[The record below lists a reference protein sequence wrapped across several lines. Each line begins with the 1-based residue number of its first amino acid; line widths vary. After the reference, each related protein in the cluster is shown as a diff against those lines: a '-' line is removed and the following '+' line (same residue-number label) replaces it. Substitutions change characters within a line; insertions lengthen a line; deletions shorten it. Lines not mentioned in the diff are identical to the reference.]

1 MQSRTQV
8 ARSNDIFL
16 VLYIDLG
23 GIHHRC
29 ISRRAC
35 PMIEL
40 TERTR
45 VVIALGSAQTL
56 AWGST
61 YYLPAILAAPMAR
74 DLGVSTGLVFGAF
87 STALLVA
94 AVLGPLAGR
103 RIDLFGG
110 RDVLTVSSLVFAAG
124 LGTLGAAQGAGT
136 LFAGWLVIG
145 IGMAMGLYE
154 AAFSTLAG
162 IYGREARGAITGIT
176 LLAGLASTICWP
188 ISAHLEIEVG
198 WRMACFFWAA
208 AHLAIGLPL
217 NRFLVPVGTQPI
229 PLATDE
235 AAHGALGA
243 PSGSQNRAMPLLAV
257 VFAVTWFTS
266 TAMAAHLPRLLQ
278 EAGASAGMAV
288 AAAALVGPAQV
299 AGRLLEF
306 GVLQRFHPLLS
317 ARLAAIAHPLG
328 ALAIIAF
335 GAPAAVAFTVLHG
348 AGNGILT
355 IAKGTLPLAIFGP
368 SGYGLRQGILMAPA
382 RFGQAGAPFL
392 FAVLMERFSTLALL
406 LSTALGL
413 AALAALLVL
422 TPASTAK
429 RV

>member
-1 MQSRTQV
+1 MTPTK
-8 ARSNDIFL
+8 
-16 VLYIDLG
+16 
-23 GIHHRC
+23 
-29 ISRRAC
+29 RAS
-35 PMIEL
+35 
-40 TERTR
+40 
-45 VVIALGSAQTL
+45 VVVALGSAQTL

-74 DLGVSTGLVFGAF
+74 ELGVSTGLVFGAF
-87 STALLVA
+87 SAALVVA

-110 RDVLTVSSLVFAAG
+110 RDVLALSSLVFAAG
-124 LGTLGAAQGAGT
+124 LATLGVTQGAGT

-162 IYGREARGAITGIT
+162 IYGRKARGPITGIT

-188 ISAHLEIEVG
+188 ISAWLEAEVG
-198 WRMACFFWAA
+198 WRLACLIWAS
-208 AHLAIGLPL
+208 AHILIGLPL
-217 NRFLVPVGTQPI
+217 NRFLVPPGTQSVP
-229 PLATDE
+229 PATIQPAH
-235 AAHGALGA
+235 AAPG
-243 PSGSQNRAMPLLAV
+243 GSARPQNHAMALLAL

-266 TAMAAHLPRLLQ
+266 TAMAAHLPRFLQ
-278 EAGASAGMAV
+278 EAGASPAAAV

-317 ARLAAIAHPLG
+317 ARLAAMAHPLG
-328 ALAIIAF
+328 ALAVMAF
-335 GAPAAVAFTVLHG
+335 GAPAATVFTVLHG

-368 SGYGLRQGILMAPA
+368 SGYGLRQGILMVPA
-382 RFGQAGAPFL
+382 HFGQAGAPFL
-392 FAVLMERFSTLALL
+392 FALLMERYGVSALL
-406 LSTALGL
+406 LSSTLGLAGL
-413 AALAALLVL
+413 AALLAL
-422 TPASTAK
+422 TPSSPAERA
-429 RV
+429 

>member
-1 MQSRTQV
+1 M
-8 ARSNDIFL
+8 A
-16 VLYIDLG
+16 
-23 GIHHRC
+23 
-29 ISRRAC
+29 
-35 PMIEL
+35 L
-40 TERTR
+40 TKQTS

-74 DLGVSTGLVFGAF
+74 EFGASTGLVFGAF
-87 STALLVA
+87 SAALVIA

-110 RDVLTVSSLVFAAG
+110 RDVLALSSLVFAAG
-124 LGTLGAAQGAGT
+124 LATLGMAQGAGM

-145 IGMAMGLYE
+145 VGMAMGLYE

-162 IYGREARGAITGIT
+162 IYGPRARGPITGIT

-188 ISAHLEIEVG
+188 ISAYLEAEVG
-198 WRMACFFWAA
+198 WRMACIIWAS
-208 AHLAIGLPL
+208 AHILIGLPL
-217 NRFLVPVGTQPI
+217 NRFLVPLGTQSI
-229 PLATDE
+229 PQATKE
-235 AAHGALGA
+235 AANAAVG
-243 PSGSQNRAMPLLAV
+243 GSSRPLSHAMPLLSL

-266 TAMAAHLPRLLQ
+266 TAMAAHLPRLLE
-278 EAGASAGMAV
+278 EAGASPAAAI

-299 AGRLLEF
+299 AGRVFEF

-317 ARLAAIAHPLG
+317 ARLAAMAHPLG
-328 ALAIIAF
+328 ALAVMVF
-335 GAPAAVAFTVLHG
+335 GAPAATVFAILHG

-368 SGYGLRQGILMAPA
+368 SGYGLRQGILMVPA

-392 FAVLMERFSTLALL
+392 FALLMERFGVSALL
-406 LSTALGL
+406 LSTTLGLAGL
-413 AALAALLVL
+413 AALLAL
-422 TPASTAK
+422 TPSAPAE
-429 RV
+429 RA